1 MANTTFSGPVI
12 SKNGFITTGPGAT
25 KTINSTGLG
34 ASGLA
39 LTVNDHAGRIL
50 ISQDADGIYKLP
62 SINASSD
69 SAVAGPGSDPN
80 NPSNIGAS
88 FYFYID
94 TLATDVQIITDG
106 TDKFTGAAMIAVDDG
121 SKKAFFP
128 GASNDV
134 CSLNGSTQG
143 GIVGSVLQVTALE
156 TAQYL
161 VHNTL
166 LLGSGSIQTPFS
178 DT

>member
-12 SKNGFITTGPGAT
+12 SKNGFIGTGPG
-25 KTINSTGLG
+25 STVALT
-34 ASGLA
+34 ANTS

-50 ISQDADGIYKLP
+50 LTQDADGIFTLP
-62 SINASSD
+62 SINAN
-69 SAVAGPGSDPN
+69 ANGATAGATDYN
-80 NPSNIGAS
+80 NLNNIGAS
-88 FYFYID
+88 FYFYVD
-94 TLATDVQIITDG
+94 LTATDVQIVTDG

-121 SKKAFFP
+121 AKKAFFP
-128 GASNDV
+128 AASNDV
-134 CSLNGSTQG
+134 LSMNGTTTG
-143 GIVGSVLQVTALE
+143 GIVGSVIQVTALE

-166 LLGSGSIQTPFS
+166 ILGSGSIVTPFS

>member
-12 SKNGFITTGPGAT
+12 SKNGFIGTGPG
-25 KTINSTGLG
+25 STVALT
-34 ASGLA
+34 ANTS
-39 LTVNDHAGRIL
+39 LTVNAHAGRIL
-50 ISQDADGIYKLP
+50 LTQDADGIFTLP
-62 SINASSD
+62 SINAN
-69 SAVAGPGSDPN
+69 ANGATAGDTDYN
-80 NPSNIGAS
+80 NLNNIGAS
-88 FYFYID
+88 FTFYVD
-94 TLATDVQIITDG
+94 TTATDVQIVTDG

-121 SKKAFFP
+121 AKKAFFP

-134 CSLNGSTQG
+134 LSMNGTTTG
-143 GIVGSVLQVTALE
+143 GIVGSVIQVTALE

-166 LLGSGSIQTPFS
+166 ILGSGTIVTPFS

>member
-12 SKNGFITTGPGAT
+12 SKNGFIGTGPG
-25 KTINSTGLG
+25 STVALT
-34 ASGLA
+34 ANTT

-50 ISQDADGIYKLP
+50 LTQDADGIFTLP
-62 SINASSD
+62 SINAN
-69 SAVAGPGSDPN
+69 ANGATAGATDYN
-80 NPSNIGAS
+80 NLNNIGAS
-88 FYFYID
+88 FTFYVD
-94 TLATDVQIITDG
+94 LTATDVQIVTDG

-121 SKKAFFP
+121 AKKAFFP
-128 GASNDV
+128 GADNDV
-134 CSLNGSTQG
+134 LSMNGTTTG
-143 GIVGSVLQVTALE
+143 GIVGSVIQVTALE

-166 LLGSGSIQTPFS
+166 ILGSGTIVTPFS

>member
-12 SKNGFITTGPGAT
+12 SKNGFIGTGPG
-25 KTINSTGLG
+25 STVALT
-34 ASGLA
+34 ANTT

-50 ISQDADGIYKLP
+50 ITQDADGIFTLP
-62 SINASSD
+62 SINTNANAAS
-69 SAVAGPGSDPN
+69 AGETDYN
-80 NPSNIGAS
+80 NLNNIGAS
-88 FYFYID
+88 FYFYVD
-94 TLATDVQIITDG
+94 LTATDVQIVTDG

-121 SKKAFFP
+121 AKKAFFP
-128 GASNDV
+128 AASNDV
-134 CSLNGSTQG
+134 LSMNGTTTG
-143 GIVGSVLQVTALE
+143 GIVGSVIQVTALE

-166 LLGSGSIQTPFS
+166 ILGSGTIVTPFS

>member
-12 SKNGFITTGPGAT
+12 SKNGFIGTGPG
-25 KTINSTGLG
+25 STVALT
-34 ASGLA
+34 ANTS
-39 LTVNDHAGRIL
+39 LTVNAHAGRIL
-50 ISQDADGIYKLP
+50 LTQDADGIFTLP
-62 SINASSD
+62 SI
-69 SAVAGPGSDPN
+69 VATANGATAGDTDYN
-80 NPSNIGAS
+80 NQNNIGATFT
-88 FYFYID
+88 FYVD
-94 TLATDVQIITDG
+94 TTATDVQIVTDG

-121 SKKAFFP
+121 AKKAFFP

-134 CSLNGSTQG
+134 LSMNGTTTG
-143 GIVGSVLQVTALE
+143 GIVGSVIQVTALE

-166 LLGSGSIQTPFS
+166 ILGSGTIVTPFS